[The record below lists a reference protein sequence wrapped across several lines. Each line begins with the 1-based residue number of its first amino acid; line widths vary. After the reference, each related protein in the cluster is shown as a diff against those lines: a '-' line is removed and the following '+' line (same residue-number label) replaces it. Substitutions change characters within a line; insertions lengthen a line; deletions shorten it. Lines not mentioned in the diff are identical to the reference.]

1 MDIDQIKEKWA
12 QQDAAIR
19 INRKLL
25 DRVQRNQARSAV
37 KRVSLLTAVH
47 AAAWAAVVAW
57 LGSVIY
63 DHHSVPAMAADV
75 YAIGMLGALICQM
88 AVAGN
93 VDFTK
98 PVAEIQRRLEL
109 LRILRIR
116 TTQWAVLAGVVVWV
130 PFALVVF
137 QPVVEVT
144 WIAANVAF
152 GIALIPL
159 TLWASKKFGDRLN
172 RSPFVQQILRDLAGN
187 NLNAA
192 KAFLADLAEF
202 EA

>member
-1 MDIDQIKEKWA
+1 M
-12 QQDAAIR
+12 
-19 INRKLL
+19 
-25 DRVQRNQARSAV
+25 
-37 KRVSLLTAVH
+37 
-47 AAAWAAVVAW
+47 
-57 LGSVIY
+57 
-63 DHHSVPAMAADV
+63 
-75 YAIGMLGALICQM
+75 
-88 AVAGN
+88 
-93 VDFTK
+93 
-98 PVAEIQRRLEL
+98 
-109 LRILRIR
+109 
-116 TTQWAVLAGVVVWV
+116 VVWV

-159 TLWASKKFGDRLN
+159 TLWASRKFGDRLN